1 MEIIL
6 SILLTTLIAGVL
18 VLQIIWRPTRES
30 AEVLRNHGLQLVQLQ
45 TGQLRYE
52 ELLRAELAQSRQE
65 VGTHVRDSRTE
76 ILEMLQ
82 RLSDSIIGHLAEGQK
97 SQSDSLQS
105 MTEFLSEANTQFRD
119 ALERSV
125 KAFQT
130 EMATQLD
137 GLKEESSTAASRLRQ
152 ETGESLKLAS
162 DSMLKTLDSLSN
174 NQSERLQTFSERWEK
189 LSVSNE
195 TKLEQIRTTVE
206 SKLSELRDDNARRL
220 EQMRLTVDEKLQG
233 TLEKRLGD
241 SFKQVSERLEQVH
254 RGLGEMQTLA
264 TGVGDLKKVLT
275 NVKTR
280 GGWGEVQ
287 LGALLEQ
294 MLTPSQFERNVRT
307 KSESSESVEYGI
319 KLPGRGEDQDS
330 VVWLPVDSKFPTEDY
345 QRLVD
350 AQERADLIALE
361 ESTKALR
368 QHVLQSAKDIASKY
382 LNPPITT
389 DFAIMFVPTEG
400 LFAEIIRQPGVF
412 EELQNRHRVILAG
425 PTTFAALLN
434 SLQMGFRTL
443 TIQKQSSEVWRTLG
457 QLKTEFGKF
466 GDSLDAVKKKLQEA
480 SNKMDDVGRR
490 SRAVERQLRNVEELP
505 VTNKD
510 DQLLDLV
517 SVTETELLDE
527 GPGEYSSSHKLS

>member
-1 MEIIL
+1 MELIL
-6 SILLTTLIAGVL
+6 SLLLTTLIAGVL
-18 VLQIIWRPTRES
+18 VLQIIWRPKRES
-30 AEVLRNHGLQLVQLQ
+30 AEVLRNLGPRLVQLQ

-76 ILEMLQ
+76 MLEMLQ

-119 ALERSV
+119 VLERSV

-130 EMATQLD
+130 EMATKLD
-137 GLKEESSTAASRLRQ
+137 GLREESSTAASRLRQ

-174 NQSERLQTFSERWEK
+174 NQGERLQTFSERLEK

-206 SKLSELRDDNARRL
+206 SKLSELRDDNANRL

-330 VVWLPVDSKFPTEDY
+330 VVWLPVDSKFPIEDY
-345 QRLVD
+345 QRLVE

-412 EELQNRHRVILAG
+412 EELQNRHRVVLAG

-443 TIQKQSSEVWRTLG
+443 TIQKQSSEVWRILG
-457 QLKTEFGKF
+457 QVKTEFGKF
-466 GDSLDAVKKKLQEA
+466 GDSLDAVKKKLHEA

-505 VTNKD
+505 ATSKD

-527 GPGEYSSSHKLS
+527 GPGEYSSLS